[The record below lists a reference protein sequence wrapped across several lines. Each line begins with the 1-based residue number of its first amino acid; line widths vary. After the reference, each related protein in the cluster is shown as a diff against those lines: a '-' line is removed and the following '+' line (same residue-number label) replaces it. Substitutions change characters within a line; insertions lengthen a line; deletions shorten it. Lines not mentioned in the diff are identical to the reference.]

1 VTSGTDPQTGEPD
14 AGWVTVALLGKP
26 RGNRGEVTA
35 VSFSSK
41 PERYEALHEV
51 FLFPRGT
58 DGRHLPSVK
67 HTVETTWFHNG
78 VLIFK
83 FAGID
88 TISDAETLAGSE
100 VRIPAAD
107 RTPLEVGEFF
117 QSDLIGC
124 DVVDRHTGES
134 LGRVSGWEDSGGAGL
149 LVLEGGL
156 LIPFARSICVSIDP
170 AAHRIEVEL
179 PPGLKELNRP

>member
-1 VTSGTDPQTGEPD
+1 MIDSV

-41 PERYEALHEV
+41 PERYEALREV
-51 FLFPRGT
+51 VLFRRAP
-58 DGRHLPSVK
+58 DGRIMPSGK
-67 HTVETTWFHNG
+67 LAVESTWFHNG
-78 VLIFK
+78 TLIFK
-83 FAGID
+83 FQGID

-100 VRIPAAD
+100 VRIPLSERA
-107 RTPLEVGEFF
+107 PLDPGEFF

-124 DVVDRHTGES
+124 EVVDRRTGES
-134 LGRVSGWEDSGGAGL
+134 LGHVLRWDDSGGPGL
-149 LVLEGGL
+149 LVLEGDL
-156 LIPFARSICVSIDP
+156 LIPFASSICVAIDP
-170 AAHRIEVEL
+170 AARRIEVEL

>member
-1 VTSGTDPQTGEPD
+1 VISGTDPQTGDSD
-14 AGWVTVALLGKP
+14 AGWVTVALLGRP

-41 PERYEALHEV
+41 PERYETLREV

-58 DGRHLPSVK
+58 RFSV
-67 HTVETTWFHNG
+67 ESTWFHNG
-78 VLIFK
+78 TLIFK
-83 FAGID
+83 FQGVD
-88 TISDAETLAGSE
+88 SISDAEALAGAE
-100 VRIPAAD
+100 VRIPAAE
-107 RTPLEVGEFF
+107 RAPLDPGEFF

-124 DVVDRHTGES
+124 EVVDRGAGEL
-134 LGRVSGWEDSGGAGL
+134 LGRVVGWEDSGGHGL

-156 LIPFARSICVSIDP
+156 LIPFARSICVAIDT
-170 AAHRIEVEL
+170 AARRIEVEL